1 MDDAL
6 KEEFDKMIENG
17 YKNIYLIETPKLAD
31 SDHKGTVDSIHF
43 TDLGFLRYADFLI
56 YQFKTLGLLAYLN

>member
-17 YKNIYLIETPKLAD
+17 YKNIYLIETPKLAY
-31 SDHKGTVDSIHF
+31 SDYEGTVDSIHF
-43 TDLGFLRYADFLI
+43 TDL
-56 YQFKTLGLLAYLN
+56 